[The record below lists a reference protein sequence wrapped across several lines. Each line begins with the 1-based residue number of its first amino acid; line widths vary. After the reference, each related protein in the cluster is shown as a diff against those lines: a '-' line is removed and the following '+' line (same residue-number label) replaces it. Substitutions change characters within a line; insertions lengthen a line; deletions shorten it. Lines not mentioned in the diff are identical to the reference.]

1 MGKRCALWVL
11 VGSLLGFS
19 FAQGTGREGVPPATG
34 GKEPAPLVVR
44 LDAGTT
50 PLPLASVFRSLA
62 ASVGYSALVADI
74 PEEKK
79 VVVRRLELPLEEAV
93 RFLVGTFLGEEYG
106 YGILPDRKLLVVGK
120 RRNLEALV
128 ANAVK
133 VDLAPSGKGA
143 DGEAGGEKGKGDGKA
158 QGEGG
163 KAPSPP
169 AAYRVFTLPPQVDP
183 DSVGGLGSLFP
194 SLRLVFVRSVSGP
207 LLVVSGP
214 GEDLEAFA
222 HLWKQL
228 EEGWHPQ
235 APQAPQ
241 EAEEDRFF
249 PLPQGVQREEVEALL
264 SAANLSAK
272 VQVFPRQVYCRGV
285 EAECARLG
293 RLLQAAFPAEAPA
306 AEKPAPEPLFL
317 HAYPVYGNP
326 EEVAEAVR
334 QALGKRLEEE
344 GGSLYLAKEARQL
357 VLRASRALHQE
368 VYALLEKID
377 LPPARRTQAS
387 PVAQASYRPLYVEAA
402 SLAGE
407 LRARFP
413 ELKVEVKE
421 GRVVFEGA
429 PGAVRQAADFVQAQD
444 RPKPQVV
451 YRVIVFATN
460 DRHAQDLNASLTS
473 ALRAGIN
480 LSIDG
485 LLRAGGILPPSPNAA
500 SSLAAALEMAEQKGW
515 GKSILNTTLV
525 GVDGEEAFLQSG
537 GKVAVLSASGSN
549 SSSDGGSGS
558 GQTSQSSPGTPL
570 EYDYGLI
577 LKVKPK
583 VLSTDLVQTTVS
595 LEISDEPTL
604 GGNVLRYT
612 RKRTEGQ
619 YLIPPGGILAIGGVL
634 STRESRSREGIPLL
648 MDLPLLGALFSK
660 ESRTVS
666 SEYLLIYL
674 IPETVS
680 YPPSQAEPPAF
691 REPPAE
697 EAPDFV
703 PRRPLP
709 EEQGTPRQAVE
720 RSAKAE
726 APSPKT
732 APPASPS
739 LAEPLPSKGVGSA
752 SDPGPSAEA
761 ATPPVEAASPKGV
774 APAPS
779 SSPSTGTATLSV
791 EPDPSKEAVPALNP
805 APPSKEDQGA
815 PRSIRVEVRRASTGT
830 LLRFLD
836 EGARPLEIRVNGVW
850 YRLLPASK
858 DFWAL
863 LAPLEQGL
871 AYEVRMPGGEVVRA
885 VFVP

>member
-1 MGKRCALWVL
+1 MGKRWALWVL

-19 FAQGTGREGVPPATG
+19 FAQGTGKEGAPPATG

-158 QGEGG
+158 QGEGS
-163 KAPSPP
+163 KAPPPP
-169 AAYRVFTLPPQVDP
+169 AAYRVFTLPSQVDP

-241 EAEEDRFF
+241 GAEEDRFF

-272 VQVFPRQVYCRGV
+272 VQVFPRQVYCRGA

-387 PVAQASYRPLYVEAA
+387 PAAQASYRPLYVEAA

-460 DRHAQDLNASLTS
+460 DRHAQDLNASLTL

-537 GKVAVLSASGSN
+537 GKVAVLSASGSGG
-549 SSSDGGSGS
+549 SSSGSGSGSGS
-558 GQTSQSSPGTPL
+558 GQTTQSSSGAPL

-634 STRESRSREGIPLL
+634 STKESRSREGIPLL

-691 REPPAE
+691 REPPVE
-697 EAPDFV
+697 ETPDFV

-709 EEQGTPRQAVE
+709 EGQGVPRQAVE
-720 RSAKAE
+720 GSAKAE
-726 APSPKT
+726 VLSPKT
-732 APPASPS
+732 VPPVSPS
-739 LAEPLPSKGVGSA
+739 PAEPLSSKGIGTI
-752 SDPGPSAEA
+752 SDPGLSTKA
-761 ATPPVEAASPKGV
+761 ATPPVE
-774 APAPS
+774 
-779 SSPSTGTATLSV
+779 
-791 EPDPSKEAVPALNP
+791 PD
-805 APPSKEDQGA
+805 PPSKKDQGA
-815 PRSIRVEVRRASTGT
+815 PRSIRVEVQRASTGT
-830 LLRFLD
+830 LLRFLE
-836 EGARPLEIRVNGVW
+836 EGSRPLEIRVNGVW
-850 YRLLPASK
+850 HRLLPAPK

-863 LAPLEQGL
+863 LAPLELGQ

>member
-1 MGKRCALWVL
+1 MGKRWALWVL
-11 VGSLLGFS
+11 AGSLLGFS
-19 FAQGTGREGVPPATG
+19 FAQGTGKEGAPPATG

-133 VDLAPSGKGA
+133 VDLAPSGKAA
-143 DGEAGGEKGKGDGKA
+143 DGEAGGEKGKGDSKVG
-158 QGEGG
+158 GEEG
-163 KAPSPP
+163 KAPLPP
-169 AAYRVFTLPPQVDP
+169 VAYRVFTFPSQVDP

-228 EEGWHPQ
+228 EEGWHPLP
-235 APQAPQ
+235 PQAPQ
-241 EAEEDRFF
+241 GAEEDRFF

-272 VQVFPRQVYCRGV
+272 VQVFPRQVYCRGA

-293 RLLQAAFPAEAPA
+293 RLLQAAFPAEAPV

-344 GGSLYLAKEARQL
+344 GGNLHLAKEARQL
-357 VLRASRALHQE
+357 LLRASRALHQE

-387 PVAQASYRPLYVEAA
+387 PAAQASYRPLYVEAA

-429 PGAVRQAADFVQAQD
+429 PGAVRQAADFAQAQD

-460 DRHAQDLNASLTS
+460 DRHAQDLNASLTL

-485 LLRAGGILPPSPNAA
+485 LLRAGGILPPVPNAA

-537 GKVAVLSASGSN
+537 GKVAVLSASGSGASGGSGGN
-549 SSSDGGSGS
+549 GGSGS
-558 GQTSQSSPGTPL
+558 GSGGGQASQSPSGAPL

-634 STRESRSREGIPLL
+634 STKESRSREGVPLL

-674 IPETVS
+674 VPETVS

-691 REPPAE
+691 REPPVE
-697 EAPDFV
+697 ETPDFV

-709 EEQGTPRQAVE
+709 EEQGASRQAVE
-720 RSAKAE
+720 GGAKAE
-726 APSPKT
+726 VLSPKT
-732 APPASPS
+732 VPPASPS
-739 LAEPLPSKGVGSA
+739 PAEPLPSKGVGSA
-752 SDPGPSAEA
+752 SDPSLSTKA
-761 ATPPVEAASPKGV
+761 ATP
-774 APAPS
+774 
-779 SSPSTGTATLSV
+779 SV
-791 EPDPSKEAVPALNP
+791 EPDP
-805 APPSKEDQGA
+805 PSKEGQGA
-815 PRSIRVEVRRASTGT
+815 PRPIRVEVRRASAGT
-830 LLRFLD
+830 LLRFLE
-836 EGARPLEIRVNGVW
+836 EGVRPLEIRVNGVW

-863 LAPLEQGL
+863 LAPLEQGQ
-871 AYEVRMPGGEVVRA
+871 AYEVRMPGEEVVRA